1 MVAANGLIGT
11 TSAPLGD
18 YFWGNIL
25 EIFSKKVFKK
35 IFFFKW
41 YYFVN
46 VYVKILAKNV
56 IFKVF
61 EVHLQVFLQVLLLLK
76 NSGYKSF
83 YSTFE
88 GPNAN
93 EIISYFGYL

>member
-1 MVAANGLIGT
+1 MVAANGLIRT

-18 YFWGNIL
+18 YFLGNIL
-25 EIFSKKVFKK
+25 EIFSKKKFKK
-35 IFFFKW
+35 IFFLKW

-46 VYVKILAKNV
+46 VCVKILAKNA

-61 EVHLQVFLQVLLLLK
+61 QVHLQVLLLLK

-93 EIISYFGYL
+93 EIRYL